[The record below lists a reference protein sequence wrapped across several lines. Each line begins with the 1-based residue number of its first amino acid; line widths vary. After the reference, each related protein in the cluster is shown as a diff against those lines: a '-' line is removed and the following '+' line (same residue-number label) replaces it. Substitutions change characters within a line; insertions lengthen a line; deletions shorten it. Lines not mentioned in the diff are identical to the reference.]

1 MAASET
7 LLQTLEARSR
17 RRNERRNFFKSAVG
31 AVAVGVGSMSFS
43 RKAEA
48 QTAPTDEDIL
58 NFALNLEYLEAQ
70 FYTYAVTGMGLAAD
84 QLNGTQMQGMVT
96 GARKANL
103 TDPQVIQYVREI
115 AADEAA
121 HVASLRRALAT
132 AAVAQP
138 AIDLSPTVFTAAA
151 VAAEIDLGASG
162 GVFDPY
168 ANDDNFL
175 LAAYIFE
182 DVGVTAY
189 KGASPLL
196 SNVDLIDA
204 SAGLLAAEAFH
215 AGIIRSALYRR
226 GVDVPDLR
234 EKADKIS
241 DARDELDGSD
251 ESDGPPQRTDS
262 ADQGIS
268 PITSIYG
275 TASNFVPTNG
285 RGIVF
290 SRSPEQVHNIVYLTG
305 NQVSSGGFFPAGT
318 NNANPAL
325 RRSGAN

>member
-1 MAASET
+1 MPASET
-7 LLQTLEARSR
+7 LLEVLDARGR
-17 RRNERRNFFKSAVG
+17 RRNERRDFFKSAVG
-31 AVAVGVGSMSFS
+31 AMAVGVGAMALS
-43 RKAEA
+43 REA
-48 QTAPTDEDIL
+48 VAQAAPTDVDIL

-70 FYTYAVTGMGLAAD
+70 FYAYALTGTGLAPD
-84 QLNGTQMQGMVT
+84 QLTGSQTQGAVT

-121 HVASLRRALAT
+121 HVASLRRALTT

-138 AIDLSPTVFTAAA
+138 AIDLSPAVFTAAA
-151 VAAEIDLGASG
+151 EAADIDLDRSG

-196 SNVDLIDA
+196 GDGNLIDA
-204 SAGLLAAEAFH
+204 AAGLLAAEAFH

-234 EKADKIS
+234 ENADKIS
-241 DARDELDGSD
+241 DARDDLDGDD
-251 ESDGPPQRTDS
+251 ESDGPPQRVES

-285 RGIVF
+285 RGLVF
-290 SRSPEQVHNIVYLTG
+290 SRTAEQVHNIAYLTR
-305 NQVSSGGFFPAGT
+305 NQVTAGGFFPAGT

>member
-1 MAASET
+1 MPASET
-7 LLQTLEARSR
+7 LQEALDVRGHR
-17 RRNERRNFFKSAVG
+17 RKERRDFFKSALG
-31 AVAVGVGSMSFS
+31 AVAVGVGAVSLP
-43 RKAEA
+43 REAEA
-48 QTAPTDEDIL
+48 QTALTDVDIL

-70 FYTYAVTGMGLAAD
+70 FYAHAVSGMGLPGD
-84 QLNGTQMQGMVT
+84 QLAGTQTQGMVT
-96 GARKANL
+96 GARRANL

-121 HVASLRRALAT
+121 HVASLRRALGT

-138 AIDLSPTVFTAAA
+138 TIDLSPTVFTAAA

-168 ANDDNFL
+168 ASDDNFL

-196 SNVDLIDA
+196 SNVDFVDA
-204 SAGLLAAEAFH
+204 AAGLLAAEAFH

-234 EKADKIS
+234 ESADKIS
-241 DARDELDGSD
+241 DARDDLDGT
-251 ESDGPPQRTDS
+251 EETDGPPQRTDS

-290 SRSPEQVHNIVYLTG
+290 SRSSEQVHNIVYLTRS
-305 NQVSSGGFFPAGT
+305 QVTAGGFFPAGT

>member
-1 MAASET
+1 MPASET
-7 LLQTLEARSR
+7 LQGALEARSH
-17 RRNERRNFFKSAVG
+17 RRNERRDFFKNAIG
-31 AVAVGVGSMSFS
+31 AVAVGAGAMSFA
-43 RKAEA
+43 RAAEA
-48 QTAPTDEDIL
+48 QTAPSDVDIL

-84 QLNGTQMQGMVT
+84 QLTGTQTQGTVT

-103 TDPQVIQYVREI
+103 SDPQVIQYVREI

-121 HVASLRRALAT
+121 HVASLRRALGN

-138 AIDLSPTVFTAAA
+138 PIDLSATVFTAAA
-151 VAAEIDLGASG
+151 VAADIDLGASG

-175 LAAYIFE
+175 LAAYLFE

-196 SNVDLIDA
+196 SNGDLVDGA
-204 SAGLLAAEAFH
+204 AGLLAAEAFH
-215 AGIIRSALYRR
+215 AGIIRSTLYRR

-241 DARDELDGSD
+241 DARDELDGSQ
-251 ESDGPPQRTDS
+251 ESDGPPQRVGSD
-262 ADQGIS
+262 DQGIS

-285 RGIVF
+285 RGLVF
-290 SRSPEQVHNIVYLTG
+290 SRTAEQVHNIVYLTR
-305 NQVSSGGFFPAGT
+305 NQVNSGGFFPAGT